1 MFDAHL
7 HIVDPR
13 FPLEPGYVPPA
24 FTVADYRE
32 RTAELGITGG
42 AVVSGSFQGHDQTY
56 LLDALQRLGPGFAG
70 VTQLPATTTDEE
82 ILALDRAGV
91 RALRLNLRRGGT
103 ADLELA
109 QRVHAVAGWH
119 TEVYAAGADLAAL
132 EPRLAALPRLSIDH
146 LGLDAEGLAVAV
158 RLAAAGAAVKA
169 TGFGRVDL
177 DVRAA
182 LRAIAAAAPGALMF
196 GTDLPG
202 TRARRP
208 FVAADVELV
217 REVAGE
223 AALGANARAFYRRTA
238 HKT

>member
-7 HIVDPR
+7 HIIDPR
-13 FPLEPGYVPPA
+13 FPLEPGYRPPA
-24 FTVADYRE
+24 FTVADYHE
-32 RTAELGITGG
+32 RTAELGVTGG
-42 AVVSGSFQGHDQTY
+42 AVVSGSFQGHDQAY
-56 LLDALQRLGPGFAG
+56 LVDALERLGPGFAG
-70 VTQLPATTTDEE
+70 VTQLPATTSDEE

-109 QRVHAVAGWH
+109 RRVHAVAGWH

-146 LGLDAEGLAVAV
+146 LGLDDAGLAVAV
-158 RLAAAGAAVKA
+158 RLAAGGAAVKA

-182 LRAIAAAAPGALMF
+182 LRAIAAGAPRALMF

-208 FVAADVELV
+208 FAPADADLV
-217 REVAGE
+217 REVAG
-223 AALGANARAFYRRTA
+223 ADALGANARAFYQRTA
-238 HKT
+238 AG